1 MNNLI
6 NKVTFRSKNSIL
18 FMILVGFLLSLI
30 LILFNFDFSI
40 NEYLKNV
47 KEKNIDWRS
56 VLVDTD
62 DLNNIEKFKRIDHVT
77 QVTDINFFIYGFLI
91 DKSQN
96 ITLYALNENE
106 LNNLEIVNG
115 NKNVQGNNLICPKK
129 FKTVGSTFSRN
140 FKRIR
145 YTASR
150 EKEILDERDE
160 TFYISANYDSKKNM
174 LDGVTCFTSLENL
187 ERLARYIDYNEDVN
201 YSLSTINVIV
211 DNINN
216 KEYVKEELSKMG
228 SESYDKVEIDYDGL
242 NNLEIIFF
250 VVLCFMLIM
259 VYIAISLHLKR
270 NVESKKKEILLYKSI
285 GFTNKNI
292 FRIYGY
298 EYLIVFVFSILF
310 AYLINLLETFAI
322 SNILI
327 RTEYNNWIIVF
338 KL

>member
-6 NKVTFRSKNSIL
+6 NKITFRSKNSIL

-56 VLVDTD
+56 VLVDTE
-62 DLNNIEKFKRIDHVT
+62 DLNNIEKFKSIDHVT
-77 QVTDINFFIYGFLI
+77 QVTDINFFIYGFFI

-150 EKEILDERDE
+150 DEEILDERDE
-160 TFYISANYDSKKNM
+160 TFYISANYDSKKIM
-174 LDGVTCFTSLENL
+174 LDGVTCFTSL
-187 ERLARYIDYNEDVN
+187 
-201 YSLSTINVIV
+201 
-211 DNINN
+211 
-216 KEYVKEELSKMG
+216 
-228 SESYDKVEIDYDGL
+228 
-242 NNLEIIFF
+242 
-250 VVLCFMLIM
+250 
-259 VYIAISLHLKR
+259 
-270 NVESKKKEILLYKSI
+270 
-285 GFTNKNI
+285 
-292 FRIYGY
+292 
-298 EYLIVFVFSILF
+298 
-310 AYLINLLETFAI
+310 
-322 SNILI
+322 
-327 RTEYNNWIIVF
+327 
-338 KL
+338 

>member
-6 NKVTFRSKNSIL
+6 NKVTFRSRNSIL

-62 DLNNIEKFKRIDHVT
+62 DLNNIEKFKSIDHVT

-115 NKNVQGNNLICPKK
+115 NKDVQGNNLICPKK

-140 FKRIR
+140 FKRIH
-145 YTASR
+145 YDSAGVD
-150 EKEILDERDE
+150 EILDERDE
-160 TFYISANYDSKKNM
+160 TFYISANYDSKKIM
-174 LDGVTCFTSLENL
+174 IDGITCFTSLENL
-187 ERLARYIDYNEDVN
+187 ERLIRYADYNQDVN
-201 YSLSTINVIV
+201 YALSTINIIV
-211 DNINN
+211 DNIKNID
-216 KEYVKEELSKMG
+216 YVKEELKKMG
-228 SESYDKVEIDYDGL
+228 FDSYDKVEIDYNGL
-242 NNLEIIFF
+242 KNLEITFI

-270 NVESKKKEILLYKSI
+270 NVESK
-285 GFTNKNI
+285 
-292 FRIYGY
+292 
-298 EYLIVFVFSILF
+298 
-310 AYLINLLETFAI
+310 
-322 SNILI
+322 
-327 RTEYNNWIIVF
+327 
-338 KL
+338 